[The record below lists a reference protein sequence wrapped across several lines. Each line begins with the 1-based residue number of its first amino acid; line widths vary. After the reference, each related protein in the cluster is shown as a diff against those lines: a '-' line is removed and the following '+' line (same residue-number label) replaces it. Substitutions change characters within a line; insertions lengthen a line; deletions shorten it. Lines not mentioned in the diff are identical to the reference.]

1 MQETKII
8 RAVFIRRIQRKGK
21 KLFKIIPHYS
31 CYEDGNKYCTTARN
45 FIQRHNYQPPCII
58 TVLKY
63 TGKDAKFFYSNV
75 GLFDYKYALVN
86 YREFCKKLAN
96 K

>member
-1 MQETKII
+1 MFGAQK
-8 RAVFIRRIQRKGK
+8 VNK
-21 KLFKIIPHYS
+21 KH
-31 CYEDGNKYCTTARN
+31 D
-45 FIQRHNYQPPCII
+45 NYQPPCII

-63 TGKDAKFFYSNV
+63 TGKDAKLFYSNV